1 MTVIVGIKAAE
12 GIVLAADGYQRNG
25 DQIYDTSRTLFTL
38 KKQPHGAVAFFDL
51 LSLRCPRCIPASTL
65 MARFDA
71 ALPDAAA
78 DGEVPTL
85 VLATTLRN
93 FLENVGDGVGMERD
107 TAKMS
112 AVVGGVDRTG
122 TYGNLYRLTIPQSAT
137 PELVVPDHR
146 EEFFVEAWQR
156 DQFTEIVR
164 ERYKFPF
171 DEMPIEDCAELA
183 EFLIQGTI
191 KIDRLSSWQESVGGV
206 AEVVT
211 MTPGEGARWYRQK
224 PHWVGSGAR
233 QAPKRVKRIRR
244 PGST

>member
-1 MTVIVGIKAAE
+1 
-12 GIVLAADGYQRNG
+12 
-25 DQIYDTSRTLFTL
+25 
-38 KKQPHGAVAFFDL
+38 
-51 LSLRCPRCIPASTL
+51 
-65 MARFDA
+65 
-71 ALPDAAA
+71 
-78 DGEVPTL
+78 
-85 VLATTLRN
+85 
-93 FLENVGDGVGMERD
+93 MERD
-107 TAKMS
+107 AAKMS

-122 TYGNLYRLTIPQSAT
+122 TYGKLTIPQSVT
-137 PELVVPDHR
+137 PGLVVPNHR

-211 MTPGEGARWYRQK
+211 MTPGEGARWYVRSHTGWETGRDK
-224 PHWVGSGAR
+224 LPSESRGYAALGAR
-233 QAPKRVKRIRR
+233 RC
-244 PGST
+244 